1 MKLIDQIEPFIDTSQ
16 VRKTE
21 TIWNDLNPDWK
32 LLYIPTR
39 ELCDDNF
46 DMRLQVRFHR

>member
-1 MKLIDQIEPFIDTSQ
+1 MNLIDPIETSTDTWQ

-21 TIWNDLNPDWK
+21 TIWNNLNPDWK

-46 DMRLQVRFHR
+46 DMRLQVRLIA